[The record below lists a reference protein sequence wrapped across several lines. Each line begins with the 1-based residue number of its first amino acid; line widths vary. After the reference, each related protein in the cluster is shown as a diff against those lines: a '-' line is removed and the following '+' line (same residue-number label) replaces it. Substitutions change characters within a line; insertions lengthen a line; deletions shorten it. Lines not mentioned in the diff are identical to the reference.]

1 MLNDKNRIKER
12 NRIFKTS
19 VTKCMLNKSIR
30 FRKGEMLMVMKY
42 NGFLPN
48 HIK

>member
-1 MLNDKNRIKER
+1 MLTDKNRIKER
-12 NRIFKTS
+12 NGIFKTS

-30 FRKGEMLMVMKY
+30 FRKGEMFMVMKY